1 MRRSI
6 VLFLLIAAAVVASKV
21 VVEDVLGI
29 PMEATAAAWLGDAG
43 AGTAAL
49 IVALLALD
57 VFLPI
62 PSSLVMVLSGAAF
75 GVPLGAALALVG
87 SIAGEWLGF
96 ELVRRYGRRMSAAMI
111 GDEELERFHRFFA
124 RHGVAAVVITRPLP
138 IVMETMSLVAGLSG
152 MKRRAF
158 LTASLVGTVPIVVV
172 YAYAGAFSREAG
184 SMVPAAVILVA
195 VTGAGWLWYR
205 SRLASA

>member
-1 MRRSI
+1 MKRSI
-6 VLFLLIAAAVVASKV
+6 VVFLLVAAAVVASKV
-21 VVEDVLGI
+21 LVEDVLGI
-29 PMEATAAAWLGDAG
+29 PLEATASAWLRDAG
-43 AGTAAL
+43 AGTAVM

-87 SIAGEWLGF
+87 SIGGEWLGF
-96 ELVRRYGRRMSAAMI
+96 ELVRRYGRRLSATMI
-111 GDEELERFHRFFA
+111 GDEELARFNRFFD
-124 RHGVAAVVITRPLP
+124 RHGMAAVVVTRPLP
-138 IVMETMSLVAGLSG
+138 IVMETMSIVAGLSG
-152 MKRRAF
+152 MRRSAF
-158 LTASLVGTVPIVVV
+158 LTASLLGTAPIVLV
-172 YAYAGAFSREAG
+172 YAYAGAFSRDTG
-184 SMVPAAVILVA
+184 SAVPAIVILVA